1 MSRTFEQIINSMSDI
16 EFDRLIDSVK
26 ELREVSTPV
35 NKYFEQVDHFMEFSD
50 EYRVF
55 SRDHHWSIE
64 ISTRTHI
71 DFGVIA
77 KEPQRGDT
85 PA

>member
-1 MSRTFEQIINSMSDI
+1 MSDI

-55 SRDHHWSIE
+55 SRDHH
-64 ISTRTHI
+64 
-71 DFGVIA
+71 
-77 KEPQRGDT
+77 
-85 PA
+85 